1 MVSRTLSCMEPNV
14 TALERAFELARSGR
28 CRTMKEIRD
37 CLRAEGYSQNVV
49 IGKYLSAQLGRL
61 MLEAT
66 PESYGFS
73 TRGQPGNWSSRG

>member
-1 MVSRTLSCMEPNV
+1 MEPNV

-49 IGKYLSAQLGRL
+49 VGKYLSAQLGRL
-61 MLEAT
+61 MLEAN
-66 PESYGFS
+66 PASYGFS
-73 TRGQPGNWSSRG
+73 ARGQQVNWSSRG